1 MLWLRSLTTKW
12 CDLIR
17 LKTLQL
23 QGFRRFTEPT
33 TITFPERGL
42 LLLDGDSGVGKST
55 ILQGIAF
62 ALGICPFPSTT
73 LKSWTGE
80 PLQVVLT
87 LEKDG
92 ESVVVAKG
100 KKTFV
105 QYGDSPPHTGAKA
118 VDEEIVKIFGMAPD
132 LISAL
137 TYRPQDELGVFLSKD
152 DAEKKEFLAKVLGLN
167 NIESAIDEA
176 EERRKKL
183 QSELSFAQG
192 ILAEREGGLRKALDG
207 LTEVSP
213 DPVDIGFEQR
223 LQNATNAVAT
233 LETQYSQLEVDREAA
248 TAAYLSRMADVVAAK
263 TEQLQTAKTLYKK
276 VKGEAAQKNA
286 ELETKRDEIRSK
298 ITKISVQLGSL
309 PSVKTEIKA
318 CRARIQALESNE
330 CYVCH
335 RPFTAEAQ
343 IDEEREQLKTLEE
356 SVAVEPTLV
365 ARREALGKELASLV
379 PFVEPKEAKLL
390 EVANKLEFWLTTNR
404 NSITDPVVIDIE
416 QKLRATM
423 ALLVKAKDDLS
434 SAKDDFHQF
443 QQACTMK
450 ATMRARQ
457 ETVRQAAA
465 KQVDE
470 ARQKVAELEFAVNA
484 EKDFLA
490 VLGKEGF
497 LGAIFG
503 EVLTE
508 ISTAANAAL
517 AQLGNVS
524 HVSVTFRSENAK
536 GKKTIVP
543 VFFVNGNE
551 ATRNSGLSGGMGASA
566 DLAVDLGVVD
576 VVQRRLGSTPGWL
589 ALDETF
595 NGMPKST
602 KETAL
607 EILENFAQ
615 NRLVIVVDH
624 GTEMKEHFTQV
635 LTVKQVDDRVV
646 VE

>member
-1 MLWLRSLTTKW
+1 
-12 CDLIR
+12 LIR

-80 PLQVVLT
+80 ALQVVLT

-183 QSELSFAQG
+183 QSELSYAQG
-192 ILAEREGGLRKALDG
+192 VLAEREGGLRKALDG

-213 DPVDIGFEQR
+213 DPVDIGFDQR
-223 LQNATNAVAT
+223 LENAQAAVKT
-233 LETQYSQLEVDREAA
+233 LECQHDALEVDRAKAVETHFAK
-248 TAAYLSRMADVVAAK
+248 MADVVAAK
-263 TEQLQTAKTLYKK
+263 TEQLQTAKTLYKR
-276 VKGEAAQKNA
+276 VRGEAVQKNA
-286 ELETKRDEIRSK
+286 ELETARDAIRAK

-309 PSVKTEIKA
+309 PSVKNEIKA
-318 CRARIQALESNE
+318 CRSRIQALESNE

-335 RPFTAEAQ
+335 RPFTAEVQ
-343 IDEEREQLKTLEE
+343 IDEERAQLQQLEE
-356 SVAVEPTLV
+356 SVSVEPALV
-365 ARREALGKELASLV
+365 ARREALGKELAGLV
-379 PFVEPKEAKLL
+379 PFVDPKEAKLL
-390 EVANKLEFWLTTNR
+390 EAVNKIEFWLTINKNR
-404 NSITDPVVIDIE
+404 VTDPVVIDIE
-416 QKLRATM
+416 QKLKATM

-457 ETVRQAAA
+457 EAVRQVAV

-524 HVSVTFRSENAK
+524 HVSVAFRSENAK

-543 VFFVNGNE
+543 VFFVDGNE

-576 VVQRRLGSTPGWL
+576 VVKRRLGAVPGWL
-589 ALDETF
+589 ALDESF
-595 NGMPKST
+595 NGMPKTT

-607 EILENFAQ
+607 EILQEFARD
-615 NRLVIVVDH
+615 RLVIVVDH
-624 GTEMKEHFTQV
+624 GTEMKEHFAQV
-635 LTVKQVDDRVV
+635 LTVRQTNGKVV

>member
-1 MLWLRSLTTKW
+1 M
-12 CDLIR
+12 
-17 LKTLQL
+17 
-23 QGFRRFTEPT
+23 
-33 TITFPERGL
+33 
-42 LLLDGDSGVGKST
+42 LLLDGDSGIGKST
-55 ILQGIAF
+55 ILQGISY

-73 LKSWTGE
+73 LKSWSGE

-92 ESVVVAKG
+92 ESIVIAKG

-105 QYGDSPPHTGAKA
+105 QYGDSAPHTGAKA
-118 VDEEIVKIFGMAPD
+118 VDEEVVKIFGMAPD

-137 TYRPQDELGVFLSKD
+137 TYRPQDELGLFLSKD

-167 NIESAIDEA
+167 SIESAIDEA

-192 ILAEREGGLRKALDG
+192 VLAEREGGLRKALDG

-213 DPVDIGFEQR
+213 DPVDIGFDQR
-223 LQNATNAVAT
+223 LENAHSAVKT
-233 LETQYSQLEVDREAA
+233 LERQYECLETDRAQAVESHLAK
-248 TAAYLSRMADVVAAK
+248 MADVVAAK
-263 TEQLQTAKTLYKK
+263 TDQLQTAKTLYKR
-276 VKGEAAQKNA
+276 VRGEAAQKNA
-286 ELETKRDEIRSK
+286 ELESAREAIRAK

-309 PSVKTEIKA
+309 PSVKNEIKA
-318 CRARIQALESNE
+318 CRNRIQALESNE

-335 RPFTAEAQ
+335 RPFTAEVQ
-343 IDEEREQLKTLEE
+343 IDEERAQLQQLEE
-356 SVAVEPTLV
+356 SVSVEPALV
-365 ARREALGKELASLV
+365 ARREALGKELAGLV
-379 PFVEPKEAKLL
+379 PFVDPKEAKLL
-390 EVANKLEFWLTTNR
+390 EAVNKIEFWLTTNK
-404 NSITDPVVIDIE
+404 NSVTDPAVIDIE
-416 QKLRATM
+416 QKLKATM

-443 QQACTMK
+443 QQACAMK
-450 ATMRARQ
+450 ATMRTRQ
-457 ETVRQAAA
+457 EAVRQTAA

-470 ARQKVAELEFAVNA
+470 ARQKVAELEFSVNA

-543 VFFVNGNE
+543 VFFVDGNE

-576 VVQRRLGSTPGWL
+576 VVKRRLGTVPGWL
-589 ALDETF
+589 ALDESF
-595 NGMPKST
+595 NGMPKTT

-607 EILENFAQ
+607 EILQDFARD
-615 NRLVIVVDH
+615 RLVIVVDH
-624 GTEMKEHFTQV
+624 GTEMKEHFAQV
-635 LTVKQVDDRVV
+635 LTVRQVNGKVV

>member
-1 MLWLRSLTTKW
+1 M
-12 CDLIR
+12 
-17 LKTLQL
+17 
-23 QGFRRFTEPT
+23 
-33 TITFPERGL
+33 
-42 LLLDGDSGVGKST
+42 LLLDGDSGIGKST
-55 ILQGIAF
+55 ILQGISY

-73 LKSWTGE
+73 LKSWSGE

-92 ESVVVAKG
+92 ESIVIAKG

-105 QYGDSPPHTGAKA
+105 QYGDGTPHTGAKA
-118 VDEEIVKIFGMAPD
+118 VDEEVVKIFGMAPD

-137 TYRPQDELGVFLSKD
+137 TYRPQDELGLFLSKD

-167 NIESAIDEA
+167 SIESAIDEA

-192 ILAEREGGLRKALDG
+192 VLAEREGGLRKALDG

-213 DPVDIGFEQR
+213 DPVDIGFDQR
-223 LQNATNAVAT
+223 LENAHSAVKT
-233 LETQYSQLEVDREAA
+233 LERQYDSLETDRAQAVESHLAK
-248 TAAYLSRMADVVAAK
+248 MADVVAAK
-263 TEQLQTAKTLYKK
+263 TDQLQTAKTLYKR
-276 VKGEAAQKNA
+276 VRGEAAQKNA
-286 ELETKRDEIRSK
+286 ELESAREAIRAK

-309 PSVKTEIKA
+309 PSVKNEIKA
-318 CRARIQALESNE
+318 CRNRIQALESNE

-335 RPFTAEAQ
+335 RPFTAEVQ
-343 IDEEREQLKTLEE
+343 IDEERAQLQQLEE
-356 SVAVEPTLV
+356 SVSVEPALV
-365 ARREALGKELASLV
+365 ARREALGKELAGLV
-379 PFVEPKEAKLL
+379 PFVDPKEAKLL
-390 EVANKLEFWLTTNR
+390 EAVNKIEFWLTTNK
-404 NSITDPVVIDIE
+404 NSVTDPAVIDIE
-416 QKLRATM
+416 QKLKATM

-443 QQACTMK
+443 QQACAMK
-450 ATMRARQ
+450 ATMRTRQ
-457 ETVRQAAA
+457 EAVRQTAA

-470 ARQKVAELEFAVNA
+470 ARQKVAELEFSVNA

-543 VFFVNGNE
+543 VFFVDGNE

-576 VVQRRLGSTPGWL
+576 VVKRRLGTVPGWL
-589 ALDETF
+589 ALDESF
-595 NGMPKST
+595 NGMPKTT

-607 EILENFAQ
+607 EILQDFARD
-615 NRLVIVVDH
+615 RLVIVVDH
-624 GTEMKEHFTQV
+624 GTEMKEHFAQV
-635 LTVKQVDDRVV
+635 LTVRQVNGKVV